1 MDGPGQDDR
10 GAPPGPEC
18 AWEEELRPAG
28 VDGSLSRAYRVS
40 LGLFAVAILV
50 AAGVVS
56 VWTEDAEP
64 GGILLLVVAMAPWW
78 TMVFARTD
86 HGPTWGFAAATVAPV
101 AALGFGW
108 WPALPVELGG
118 SALLTAS
125 VSMLLIVLLYSAFAP
140 WRRAVGAIASC
151 YLAWLVPAGTGW
163 LVGGQAVDL
172 TSVFLWHLGFLFC
185 WAAGHAARFS
195 FATSRELA
203 AARVELTRREATEQ
217 RRQAAQEVHDVV
229 AHTLAVTMLHITAA
243 RMAARRGDVAA
254 AEDALQEAEAHGRAS
269 LTDIRR
275 VVRLLRGGE
284 NTAPQ
289 PSLQDVPDLVAG
301 YRAAG
306 VPVDLSTTVTSV
318 PANAGAELATYRVLQ
333 EALANAARHGTGGA
347 TASLEAVPGG
357 IALAVRNPTRTG
369 AADATPGTGVLGM
382 RERATAAGGTMSAGV
397 DDGGEWV
404 VRAFLP
410 VESDAAATREV
421 TT

>member
-1 MDGPGQDDR
+1 MDGPGQEH
-10 GAPPGPEC
+10 GVATPGPEC

-40 LGLFAVAILV
+40 LGLFAVGILTV
-50 AAGVVS
+50 GGVVS
-56 VWTEDAEP
+56 VWAGEAQL
-64 GGILLLVVAMAPWW
+64 GGILLLVVAAVPWL

-86 HGPTWGFAAATVAPV
+86 HGPTWGFAAASVAPV

-108 WPALPVELGG
+108 WPIPPVALGE
-118 SALLTAS
+118 SALLVAS
-125 VSMLLIVLLYSAFAP
+125 VSVLLIVLLYSAFAP
-140 WRRAVGAIASC
+140 WRRAVGVIAFC
-151 YLAWLVPAGTGW
+151 YLAWPVPAVIGW
-163 LVGGQAVDL
+163 LAGGQAVEL
-172 TSVFLWHLGFLFC
+172 TPVLLWHLGFLFC
-185 WAAGHAARFS
+185 WVAGHAARFS

-243 RMAARRGDVAA
+243 RMAARRGDVGA
-254 AEDALQEAEAHGRAS
+254 AEDALEEAEAHGRAS

-284 NTAPQ
+284 STTPQ
-289 PSLQDVPDLVAG
+289 PSLEDVPDLAAG

-306 VPVDLSTTVTSV
+306 IPVDLSGTVESA
-318 PANAGAELATYRVLQ
+318 PANAGAELVVYRVLQ

-357 IALAVRNPTRTG
+357 IGLVVRNPAR
-369 AADATPGTGVLGM
+369 ADSVDATMGTGVLGM
-382 RERATAAGGTMSAGV
+382 RERVAAAGGTVSAGV

-404 VRAFLP
+404 VRAFVP
-410 VESDAAATREV
+410 AESDVSVTREA
-421 TT
+421 TA